1 MSGILT
7 CLLSNGQKRDYDML
21 ERLKRLAIRLAPIRQ
36 LILLL
41 AFLAL
46 IAMAYVLAT
55 SGTQAED
62 IYLIPSLVLFIW
74 SLTVYSFLG
83 IFSGISPTPISGQ
96 TLLRRLLMRV
106 KRFFYYL
113 LLALFAAM
121 SLFLVVTSWQLAGA
135 WRMMY

>member
-74 SLTVYSFLG
+74 ALTVYSFLG
-83 IFSGISPTPISGQ
+83 IFSSISPMPISGQ